1 MTEEHVIQHWKF
13 WPVLCLSFIF
23 SFSSPLV
30 MIATP
35 IYFIQQGV
43 NIIIISLLSTAITI
57 TYSVSPVIL
66 NKISDKLGRRKS
78 VIIAT
83 IGATCAQLV
92 FYISLNPLIFLIE
105 RLFEGFI
112 LGFFFPNL
120 QASISDNNAID
131 HQKYLG
137 KFNLSWSIASVFGLL
152 FGAIFMQ
159 FINDLKFMFYINPI
173 FLALNAFIAVFFF
186 QEPINTNN
194 GTQNDA
200 IELIKNKAENNQKS
214 VASRSYYIPVI
225 IPLLLILAV
234 TFASG
239 NGSLLYPIKS
249 VRLGFQPAGTYFAM
263 LFSTITQSIA
273 MYLASFLV
281 LKKLKLLS
289 TFALLFY
296 AFLFILFTI
305 NEIYFLFII
314 LFMISGFFF
323 GILYGAASKM
333 FLTLNIVKKTSI
345 YSSIS
350 ESSMGLFFFVSQII
364 LGVIADIDVALAYY
378 TITLT
383 LIIIFIISFVF
394 IKKFKEI

>member
-1 MTEEHVIQHWKF
+1 MTEEHVIQHWRF
-13 WPVLCLSFIF
+13 WPILCLAFIF

-43 NIIIISLLSTAITI
+43 DIIIISLLSTAITI

-83 IGATCAQLV
+83 IGVTCAQLV
-92 FYISLNPLIFLIE
+92 FYITLNPLIFFIE
-105 RLFEGFI
+105 RLFEGII

-120 QASISDNNAID
+120 QASISDNIAID
-131 HQKYLG
+131 HQKYLA

-152 FGAIFMQ
+152 FGAILMQ

-173 FLALNAFIAVFFF
+173 FLALNAFIAVVFF
-186 QEPINTNN
+186 QEPIINKIE
-194 GTQNDA
+194 TQYDA
-200 IELIKNKAENNQKS
+200 IDFIKSKAENNQKS
-214 VASRSYYIPVI
+214 VANSSYHIPVI

-263 LFSTITQSIA
+263 LFSTFTQTLG
-273 MYLASFLV
+273 MYLASLVV

-289 TFALLFY
+289 SFTLLLY
-296 AFLFILFTI
+296 AFLFILFTM

-314 LFMISGFFF
+314 LFMVSGFFF
-323 GILYGAASKM
+323 GILYGTASKL

-350 ESSMGLFFFVSQII
+350 ESSIGLFFFVSQII
-364 LGVIADIDVALAYY
+364 LGIIADIDVVLAYY
-378 TITLT
+378 TITLA

-394 IKKFKEI
+394 IKKLKEI